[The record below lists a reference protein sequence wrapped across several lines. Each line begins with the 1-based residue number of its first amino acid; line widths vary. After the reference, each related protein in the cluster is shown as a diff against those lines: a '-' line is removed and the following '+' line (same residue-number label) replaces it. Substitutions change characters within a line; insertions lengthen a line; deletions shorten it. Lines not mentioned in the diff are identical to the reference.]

1 MPRLESPSVSAEAY
15 CFFPEPSTFLNP
27 TMDFPAGRYAEAGG
41 DSQLGEAAGSDLRC
55 FWGFGRLGGFR
66 V

>member
-1 MPRLESPSVSAEAY
+1 
-15 CFFPEPSTFLNP
+15 
-27 TMDFPAGRYAEAGG
+27 MDFPAGRYAEAGG